1 LSESSATP
9 DDSQS
14 VPLQIEQIVFRDVSV
29 SGNLTTGD
37 IHQTVTVHL
46 PPPPRTETKPFTV
59 PYPRNPYFT
68 GRAEILAQIHA
79 TLGQSGTAALSQAK
93 AIHGLGGVGKTQ
105 TAVEYAYRYAKDP
118 AFYENGK
125 PIYDWVLWVNASN
138 LTLAASFG
146 SIAADLAL
154 PNHET
159 QKLDENTAA
168 VSRWLETHDR
178 WLLIFDN
185 LDDPKAVKPFRPK
198 NPNGRI
204 LLTSRAQ
211 RFESLGVANPIA
223 LNDMTPAEAHE
234 FLVRRTGRSP
244 LAPLEKG
251 RVDSLERVK

>member
-9 DDSQS
+9 DESSS
-14 VPLQIEQIVFRDVSV
+14 VPPQIEQAILKDSTVG
-29 SGNLTTGD
+29 GNLIIESVQQTTN
-37 IHQTVTVHL
+37 VHL
-46 PPPPRTETKPFTV
+46 PPPPRTEPKPFTV

-68 GRAEILAQIHA
+68 GREDILAQIHA
-79 TLGQSGTAALSQAK
+79 TLGQTGTAALSQAK

-105 TAVEYAYRYAKDP
+105 TAVEYAYRYFED
-118 AFYENGK
+118 EQV
-125 PIYDWVLWVNASN
+125 YDWVFWVNASN
-138 LTLAASFG
+138 LTLAADFG
-146 SIAADLAL
+146 KIAAELAL

-185 LDDPKAVKPFRPK
+185 LDEPKAVKPFRPK

-223 LNDMTPAEAHE
+223 LKDMTPAEAHE
-234 FLVRRTGRSP
+234 FLWRRTGRGESP
-244 LAPLEKG
+244 L
-251 RVDSLERVK
+251 VS